1 MRPRLLLKQTL
12 DWAKSHRLYITGLGF
27 WLLLLGAGQLYASSQ
42 NISVEALGT
51 AISNLLQ
58 VQLWG
63 PVLLIVLHGLR
74 PLTLIPSSLL
84 TILAGS
90 AFGIF
95 PGLLYA
101 LLGGVVSALIPYF
114 VGYLTTH
121 SVRKKRVNQAGHPM
135 RRLVNEVSRHPFQ
148 AVFVSRLLYP
158 PYDVVNYLFGT
169 LRVPFPKFIAATLTG
184 NLIGAFGYV
193 GIGAS
198 VEGSI
203 AADDLQLDGT
213 LLLASLTTLVASL
226 IIMVLLRRRANA
238 GRARKQITDLD

>member
-1 MRPRLLLKQTL
+1 
-12 DWAKSHRLYITGLGF
+12 
-27 WLLLLGAGQLYASSQ
+27 
-42 NISVEALGT
+42 
-51 AISNLLQ
+51 
-58 VQLWG
+58 
-63 PVLLIVLHGLR
+63 
-74 PLTLIPSSLL
+74 LIPSSLL

-90 AFGIF
+90 AFGMF

-114 VGYLTTH
+114 VGYLTAH
-121 SVRKKRVNQAGHPM
+121 DVRKEKVNRADPPM
-135 RRLVNEVSRHPFQ
+135 RRLVSEVNRHPFQ

-169 LRVPFPKFIAATLTG
+169 LRVPFSKFVAATLTG

-198 VEGSI
+198 IEGSI

-213 LLLASLTTLVASL
+213 LLLISLTALVASL
-226 IIMVLLRRRANA
+226 IIMVLLRRRTHA
-238 GRARKQITDLD
+238 GRTHKQTADLD